1 VGWFRQIW
9 YGLAQAKRKSCCGL
23 AQQILLWAG
32 RKFVWANCDK
42 KTKFL
47 NIFQQ
52 FSASVIFH
60 FCVVLILFRLVAW
73 RALSR
78 ARAKRSVGHGSPRY
92 NDTEDLA

>member
-42 KTKFL
+42 KNGLKKIQKAKWAKNYETKWAAVFFGL
-47 NIFQQ
+47 LK
-52 FSASVIFH
+52 STDYM
-60 FCVVLILFRLVAW
+60 
-73 RALSR
+73 
-78 ARAKRSVGHGSPRY
+78 GS
-92 NDTEDLA
+92 